1 MTEGEKGSQYSV
13 SPLLVLLFVLAHL
26 NFGSSFGS
34 NTGSNFVI
42 DETKFLSIT
51 MSCFHILCSSVIH
64 FVVVTHY

>member
-34 NTGSNFVI
+34 VGCNIISI
-42 DETKFLSIT
+42 FLV
-51 MSCFHILCSSVIH
+51 SC
-64 FVVVTHY
+64 